1 MTSAAF
7 HIAQFNLARLLAP
20 LDSPQLAE
28 FVGSLERINALAD
41 DSPGFVWRLQGD
53 GGDAT
58 SLRPIGEDV
67 IVNMSLWESVEAL
80 FDFVYRSAHAPVMA
94 KRRQWFA
101 NPAEVFMVLWWVK
114 AGYIPTI
121 DDAAARLEILKR
133 KDPGPAAFTFKTR
146 FPPPAN
152 FR

>member
-1 MTSAAF
+1 MAEF
-7 HIAQFNLARLLAP
+7 HLAQFNLARLLAP

-58 SLRPIGEDV
+58 SLRPFGEDV
-67 IVNMSLWESVEAL
+67 IVNMSLWESAEAL

-101 NPAEVFMVLWWVK
+101 KPDSAFTVLWWVK
-114 AGYIPTI
+114 AGHIPTVE
-121 DDAAARLEILKR
+121 DARARLDILQR
-133 KDPGPAAFTFKTR
+133 KGPSPAAFTFKAR
-146 FPPPAN
+146 FPAPA
-152 FR
+152 R

>member
-1 MTSAAF
+1 MARF
-7 HIAQFNLARLLAP
+7 HVAQFNIARLLAP

-58 SLRPIGEDV
+58 SLRPFGEDV

-80 FDFVYRSAHAPVMA
+80 FAFVYRSAHAPVMA

-101 NPAEVFMVLWWVK
+101 KPDQAFMVLWWVK
-114 AGYIPTI
+114 AGYLPSIE
-121 DDAAARLEILKR
+121 DAAARLEILRR
-133 KDPGPAAFTFKTR
+133 KGPSPTAFTFKTR
-146 FPPPAN
+146 FPAPSA
-152 FR
+152 

>member
-1 MTSAAF
+1 MAEF
-7 HIAQFNLARLLAP
+7 HLAQFNLARLLAP

-58 SLRPIGEDV
+58 SLRPFGEDV
-67 IVNMSLWESVEAL
+67 IVNMSLWENAEAL

-101 NPAEVFMVLWWVK
+101 KPDSAFTVLWWVK
-114 AGYIPTI
+114 AGHIPTVE
-121 DDAAARLEILKR
+121 DAKGRLDILQR
-133 KDPGPAAFTFKTR
+133 KGPSPAAFTFKTR
-146 FPPPAN
+146 FPAPT
-152 FR
+152 R